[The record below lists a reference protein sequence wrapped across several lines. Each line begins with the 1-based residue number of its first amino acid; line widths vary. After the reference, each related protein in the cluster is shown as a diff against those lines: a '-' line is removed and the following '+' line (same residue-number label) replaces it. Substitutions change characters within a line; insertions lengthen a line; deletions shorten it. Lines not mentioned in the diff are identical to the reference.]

1 MSGLQRVDEK
11 WFRKG
16 QKREVERQERST
28 SIDRWEGW
36 PMDSYNA
43 GLYDIMQFNDSK

>member
-1 MSGLQRVDEK
+1 MDEK

-28 SIDRWEGW
+28 IIDLWKGW